1 LPFRIDLRGC
11 GVEGAGVC
19 AREVEL
25 EREGL
30 SIVNERCSALLKE
43 RGGMS
48 GGDCGSALGGI
59 LGVLRL

>member
-11 GVEGAGVC
+11 GVEGFGVC
-19 AREVEL
+19 AREFEL

-30 SIVNERCSALLKE
+30 SIANERCSALLEE
-43 RGGMS
+43 REGIS
-48 GGDCGSALGGI
+48 GGDCGSALEGI